1 MIILQTNLNRSRAA
15 HDLLEQTVKEEN
27 VDVVLV
33 AEPNKKLAEGATWIA
48 DKNKDAAIKIYKQT
62 EETIIKRV
70 VRKDGIIWL
79 EMKDLRI
86 CCGYISPNDKIDRF
100 KEFVQDIEELLENN
114 GKKKCIVAGD
124 FNSKSK
130 NWGSPR
136 TDKRGEIVEEMIAA
150 KQMVIANVGEEPT
163 FVRGSQVSHLDITLH
178 SEELAGKLKDWKVMD
193 KETMSDHK
201 YIIYKADTSKKN
213 ETRTTGKKKWV
224 INDRNMKDLGANIQ
238 MTYWKYGKAIDTAE
252 QLETIITEASD
263 KTFTRGGGKGRRF
276 QANYWWNE
284 EIAQK
289 RKACQALQRK
299 IIRENKKYY
308 KTRQGETLN
317 KIQELKQE
325 QNDNRKELRKA
336 ILASKKK
343 KWKEITQEL
352 ENDIWGKAYQI
363 VTGKMKLRSKGE
375 LDTEEQIKIAKDL
388 FPETAAIRWE
398 AKEIETEE
406 IPSLNAKELEAAA
419 ETMKRRKAPGPDQI
433 PNEVVKAV
441 VKEIPEEVLSIMNGC
456 LKKNEFP
463 TAWKIARLVLIP
475 KLMSDRTQKQKYRP
489 LCMLSALG
497 KLLERMIEKRLRE
510 EVEERG
516 GMAETQFGFR
526 KGRSTIDAL
535 KKVVEIANRAK
546 NYSYRHK
553 KLCVMIVFDV
563 KNAFNTARWPK
574 IVAALEELKISP
586 YLINIVQSYL
596 DNRRLEIGSEK
607 KRLDMKMGVPQGSVL
622 GPLLWNVFYDGVLKV
637 EVPPGIDMIAYA
649 DDLALI
655 ATSKERN
662 TLEQIIKQSVNRI
675 EEWMLANGLELAPGK
690 TEAVILSGRRK
701 LKTIKVKVGNTEIT
715 TKKSIRYLGVMI
727 DKDLKMTEHI
737 KKTTERVDKTIAT
750 LTRIMPSEGGPSSE
764 KRKILASVAESIIL
778 YGSVIWEPALKIKKY
793 SDLLTKC
800 QRKVV
805 LRVISAYKTVSTAAL
820 LVIAGT
826 PPIDLLA
833 RERNEIHKKGVKK
846 KKEER
851 EKTYE
856 KWQERWDGSKEGAW
870 TRKLIPSIKEWI
882 ENGATG
888 VDHYT
893 SQFLTG
899 HGSFGS
905 YLQRIKKIDKAECAY
920 CAEEED
926 TPEHLLTCPRWR
938 EEMGNLKN
946 VLGEELTADNFR
958 RQVVKGK
965 WMEISNALKQ
975 IMRIKTTEEQ
985 K

>member
-1 MIILQTNLNRSRAA
+1 MSETVNDKQREMEKENAELKALISDLKSEIKTLKENTAADEDGQGVKKIKNDIDRATTNEEIMKVALKDWPKNIYKVTAVVEGSPLASQE
-15 HDLLEQTVKEEN
+15 LEDDIALITIGEEEIN
-27 VDVVLV
+27 M
-33 AEPNKKLAEGATWIA
+33 
-48 DKNKDAAIKIYKQT
+48 DKGLYKAIKDRYPGIEKNREEELTCISQVT
-62 EETIIKRV
+62 TMETSEGVETINKRYIYRVHIKEAKDNEVLNAMKKIKEAAKNRQ
-70 VRKDGIIWL
+70 RKIIAWPKPTGI
-79 EMKDLRI
+79 DT
-86 CCGYISPNDKIDRF
+86 S

-441 VKEIPEEVLSIMNGC
+441 VKEIPEEH
-456 LKKNEFP
+456 
-463 TAWKIARLVLIP
+463 
-475 KLMSDRTQKQKYRP
+475 
-489 LCMLSALG
+489 G
-497 KLLERMIEKRLRE
+497 K
-510 EVEERG
+510 
-516 GMAETQFGFR
+516 
-526 KGRSTIDAL
+526 S
-535 KKVVEIANRAK
+535 
-546 NYSYRHK
+546 
-553 KLCVMIVFDV
+553 
-563 KNAFNTARWPK
+563 
-574 IVAALEELKISP
+574 
-586 YLINIVQSYL
+586 
-596 DNRRLEIGSEK
+596 
-607 KRLDMKMGVPQGSVL
+607 QG
-622 GPLLWNVFYDGVLKV
+622 
-637 EVPPGIDMIAYA
+637 
-649 DDLALI
+649 
-655 ATSKERN
+655 
-662 TLEQIIKQSVNRI
+662 
-675 EEWMLANGLELAPGK
+675 
-690 TEAVILSGRRK
+690 
-701 LKTIKVKVGNTEIT
+701 
-715 TKKSIRYLGVMI
+715 
-727 DKDLKMTEHI
+727 
-737 KKTTERVDKTIAT
+737 
-750 LTRIMPSEGGPSSE
+750 
-764 KRKILASVAESIIL
+764 
-778 YGSVIWEPALKIKKY
+778 
-793 SDLLTKC
+793 
-800 QRKVV
+800 
-805 LRVISAYKTVSTAAL
+805 
-820 LVIAGT
+820 
-826 PPIDLLA
+826 
-833 RERNEIHKKGVKK
+833 
-846 KKEER
+846 
-851 EKTYE
+851 
-856 KWQERWDGSKEGAW
+856 
-870 TRKLIPSIKEWI
+870 
-882 ENGATG
+882 
-888 VDHYT
+888 
-893 SQFLTG
+893 
-899 HGSFGS
+899 
-905 YLQRIKKIDKAECAY
+905 
-920 CAEEED
+920 
-926 TPEHLLTCPRWR
+926 
-938 EEMGNLKN
+938 
-946 VLGEELTADNFR
+946 
-958 RQVVKGK
+958 
-965 WMEISNALKQ
+965 
-975 IMRIKTTEEQ
+975 
-985 K
+985 

>member
-62 EETIIKRV
+62 EETMIKRV

-130 NWGSPR
+130 IGDPR

-398 AKEIETEE
+398 
-406 IPSLNAKELEAAA
+406 
-419 ETMKRRKAPGPDQI
+419 
-433 PNEVVKAV
+433 
-441 VKEIPEEVLSIMNGC
+441 EIPEEVLSIMNGC

-546 NYSYRHK
+546 NYSYR
-553 KLCVMIVFDV
+553 
-563 KNAFNTARWPK
+563 
-574 IVAALEELKISP
+574 
-586 YLINIVQSYL
+586 
-596 DNRRLEIGSEK
+596 
-607 KRLDMKMGVPQGSVL
+607 
-622 GPLLWNVFYDGVLKV
+622 
-637 EVPPGIDMIAYA
+637 
-649 DDLALI
+649 
-655 ATSKERN
+655 
-662 TLEQIIKQSVNRI
+662 
-675 EEWMLANGLELAPGK
+675 
-690 TEAVILSGRRK
+690 
-701 LKTIKVKVGNTEIT
+701 
-715 TKKSIRYLGVMI
+715 
-727 DKDLKMTEHI
+727 
-737 KKTTERVDKTIAT
+737 
-750 LTRIMPSEGGPSSE
+750 
-764 KRKILASVAESIIL
+764 
-778 YGSVIWEPALKIKKY
+778 
-793 SDLLTKC
+793 
-800 QRKVV
+800 
-805 LRVISAYKTVSTAAL
+805 
-820 LVIAGT
+820 
-826 PPIDLLA
+826 
-833 RERNEIHKKGVKK
+833 
-846 KKEER
+846 
-851 EKTYE
+851 
-856 KWQERWDGSKEGAW
+856 
-870 TRKLIPSIKEWI
+870 
-882 ENGATG
+882 
-888 VDHYT
+888 
-893 SQFLTG
+893 
-899 HGSFGS
+899 
-905 YLQRIKKIDKAECAY
+905 
-920 CAEEED
+920 
-926 TPEHLLTCPRWR
+926 
-938 EEMGNLKN
+938 
-946 VLGEELTADNFR
+946 
-958 RQVVKGK
+958 
-965 WMEISNALKQ
+965 
-975 IMRIKTTEEQ
+975 
-985 K
+985 